1 MTMTPEAQILL
12 RVPANHLDRPA
23 SALERF
29 ISLPAIL
36 TGARGRVARGGHLL
50 VTTTEVIF
58 EPHSMNLNSERS
70 RLRIPIADILAAR
83 PRVVILHVTVVIS
96 TARGGDLEF
105 VTWSRKKV
113 LAAIQQART
122 AQGLPLLMGAPL
134 G

>member
-50 VTTTEVIF
+50 VTTTGLVF

-83 PRVVILHVTVVIS
+83 PRAVILHVTVVIS

-105 VTWSRKKV
+105 VTWNRKKV
-113 LAAIQQART
+113 LVASRQAR
-122 AQGLPLLMGAPL
+122 AAHDLPLLMQ
-134 G
+134 

>member
-1 MTMTPEAQILL
+1 MTMTPEVQILL

-23 SALERF
+23 SALEWF

>member
-50 VTTTEVIF
+50 VTTTGLVF
-58 EPHSMNLNSERS
+58 EPHSKNLNSERS

-105 VTWSRKKV
+105 VTWNRKKV
-113 LAAIQQART
+113 LAAIQQAR
-122 AQGLPLLMGAPL
+122 AAHGLPLLMS
-134 G
+134 

>member
-58 EPHSMNLNSERS
+58 EPHSMNLNNDRS
-70 RLRIPIADILAAR
+70 RLRVPIAEVVAAR
-83 PRVVILHVTVVIS
+83 PKVFILHVTVVIS
-96 TARGGDLEF
+96 TARGVELEF

-113 LAAIQQART
+113 LAAIQQARA
-122 AQGLPLLMGAPL
+122 AQGLPLLMQ
-134 G
+134 

>member
-105 VTWSRKKV
+105 VTWSRTKII
-113 LAAIQQART
+113 AAIQQARA

>member
-23 SALERF
+23 SALGRF

-113 LAAIQQART
+113 LAAIQQARA
-122 AQGLPLLMGAPL
+122 AQGLPLLMQ
-134 G
+134 

>member
-1 MTMTPEAQILL
+1 MAMTPGEQVLL

-58 EPHSMNLNSERS
+58 EPHSMNLNNDRS
-70 RLRIPIADILAAR
+70 RLRVPIAEVVAAR
-83 PRVVILHVTVVIS
+83 PKVFILHVTVVIS
-96 TARGGDLEF
+96 TARGVELEF

-113 LAAIQQART
+113 LAAIQQARA
-122 AQGLPLLMGAPL
+122 AQGLPLLMQ
-134 G
+134 

>member
-1 MTMTPEAQILL
+1 MTMAPEAQVLL

-23 SALERF
+23 SWLERF

-70 RLRIPIADILAAR
+70 RLRIPIADIHAAR

-105 VTWSRKKV
+105 VTWSRTKV
-113 LAAIQQART
+113 LSAIQQAW
-122 AQGLPLLMGAPL
+122 AAHGLPLLMR
-134 G
+134 

>member
-105 VTWSRKKV
+105 VTWSREKV
-113 LAAIQQART
+113 LAAIQQAWS
-122 AQGLPLLMGAPL
+122 AQGLPLLMQ
-134 G
+134 

>member
-105 VTWSRKKV
+105 VTWNRKKV
-113 LAAIQQART
+113 LAAIQQAR
-122 AQGLPLLMGAPL
+122 AAHGLPLLMQ
-134 G
+134 

>member
-1 MTMTPEAQILL
+1 MTMTPDGQVLL

-23 SALERF
+23 SACERF

-58 EPHSMNLNSERS
+58 EPHSMNLNSDRS
-70 RLRIPIADILAAR
+70 RLRVPVTEILAAR
-83 PRVVILHVTVVIS
+83 PKVFILHVTVVIS

-105 VTWSRKKV
+105 VTWSRKKII
-113 LAAIQQART
+113 AAIQQARS
-122 AQGLPLLMGAPL
+122 AQGLPLLMQ
-134 G
+134 

>member
-83 PRVVILHVTVVIS
+83 PRVVILHATVVIS

-113 LAAIQQART
+113 LAAIQQAR
-122 AQGLPLLMGAPL
+122 AAHGLPLLMP
-134 G
+134 

>member
-36 TGARGRVARGGHLL
+36 TGARGRVARGGHLS
-50 VTTTEVIF
+50 VTTTEVVF
-58 EPHSMNLNSERS
+58 EPHSMNLNNDRS
-70 RLRIPIADILAAR
+70 RLRIPIAEILAAR
-83 PRVVILHVTVVIS
+83 PKTFILHVTVVVS

-105 VTWSRKKV
+105 VTWSRKRII
-113 LAAIQQART
+113 AAIQQARA
-122 AQGLPLLMGAPL
+122 AQGLHLLMQ
-134 G
+134 

>member
-1 MTMTPEAQILL
+1 MTPEAQILL

-83 PRVVILHVTVVIS
+83 PRAVILHVTVVIS

-105 VTWSRKKV
+105 VTWNRKKV
-113 LAAIQQART
+113 LAAIQQAR
-122 AQGLPLLMGAPL
+122 AAHGLPLLMS
-134 G
+134 

>member
-105 VTWSRKKV
+105 VTWNRKKV
-113 LAAIQQART
+113 LAAIQHAR
-122 AQGLPLLMGAPL
+122 AAHCLPFRLL
-134 G
+134 

>member
-70 RLRIPIADILAAR
+70 RRRIPIADILAAR
-83 PRVVILHVTVVIS
+83 PRAVILHVTVVIS

-105 VTWSRKKV
+105 VTWNRKKV
-113 LAAIQQART
+113 LAAIQQARA
-122 AQGLPLLMGAPL
+122 AQGLPQLMQ
-134 G
+134 

>member
-1 MTMTPEAQILL
+1 MAMTPGVQVLL

-23 SALERF
+23 SAFERF

-58 EPHSMNLNSERS
+58 EPHAMNLNSERS
-70 RLRIPIADILAAR
+70 RLRIPIADILAVR

-105 VTWSRKKV
+105 VTWNRKKV
-113 LAAIQQART
+113 LAAIQQAR
-122 AQGLPLLMGAPL
+122 AAHGLPLLMQ
-134 G
+134 

>member
-1 MTMTPEAQILL
+1 MTPEAQILL

-70 RLRIPIADILAAR
+70 RLRIPIADILAVR

-113 LAAIQQART
+113 LAAIQQARA
-122 AQGLPLLMGAPL
+122 AQGLPLLMQ
-134 G
+134 

>member
-1 MTMTPEAQILL
+1 MAMTPGGQVLL

-58 EPHSMNLNSERS
+58 EPHSMNLNNDRS
-70 RLRIPIADILAAR
+70 RLRVPIAEVVAAR
-83 PRVVILHVTVVIS
+83 PKVFILHVTVVIS

-105 VTWSRKKV
+105 VTWSRKKII
-113 LAAIQQART
+113 AAIQQARA
-122 AQGLPLLMGAPL
+122 AQGLPLLMQ
-134 G
+134 

>member
-1 MTMTPEAQILL
+1 MTPEAQILL

-113 LAAIQQART
+113 LAAIQQAR
-122 AQGLPLLMGAPL
+122 AAHDLPLLMQ
-134 G
+134 

>member
-105 VTWSRKKV
+105 VTWNRKKV
-113 LAAIQQART
+113 LAAIQQAR
-122 AQGLPLLMGAPL
+122 AAHGLPLLMS
-134 G
+134 

>member
-23 SALERF
+23 SAFERF

-58 EPHSMNLNSERS
+58 EPHAMNLNSERS

-105 VTWSRKKV
+105 VTWSRRKI
-113 LAAIQQART
+113 LAAIQQARA
-122 AQGLPLLMGAPL
+122 AQGLPQLM
-134 G
+134 